1 MDGFLNLNKPFG
13 FTSHDCVA
21 KARKIL
27 KLKRIG
33 HAGTL
38 DPAATGVLPIA
49 IGRATRL
56 LQYLPHD
63 KAYRAVIR
71 FGVTT
76 ATDDLE
82 GEILTQTAVPE
93 LTLEAIQSKLPLFQ
107 GKIEQIPPNYS
118 AVQIQGKRLY
128 DLARSGQAIEA
139 PVRSVEVY
147 KIEVLDWRSGEF
159 PELEVVIAC
168 GSGTY
173 IRSIARDLG
182 AVLGTG
188 ATLAKLLRTE
198 SSGFV
203 LSDSLTLEQIET
215 EFTPIAADS
224 PLSHLPKLTL
234 EPIISRR
241 LRQGQKIAFY
251 DIATLEGLDAIEHL
265 GSIVRVYDEEN
276 GFLGI
281 AQLREDQV
289 LVAQMIYE
297 PI

>member
-1 MDGFLNLNKPFG
+1 VDGFLNLDKPLG
-13 FTSHDCVA
+13 LTSHDCVA
-21 KARKIL
+21 KLRKVL
-27 KLKRIG
+27 RLKRIG

-38 DPAATGVLPIA
+38 DPEATGVLPIA

-56 LQYLPHD
+56 LQYLQQD

-71 FGVTT
+71 FGMTT
-76 ATDDLE
+76 TTDDLA
-82 GEILTQTAVPE
+82 GEILTQNAVPD
-93 LTLEAIQSKLPLFQ
+93 LTLDAIQAKLPLFQ

-118 AVQIQGKRLY
+118 AVQVQGKRLY

-159 PELEVVIAC
+159 PALEVAITC

-198 SSGFV
+198 SSGFS
-203 LSDSLTLEQIET
+203 LSNSLTFEQIDS
-215 EFTPIAADS
+215 EFTPIAPDI
-224 PLSHLPKLTL
+224 PLSHLPKLEL
-234 EPIISRR
+234 EGSIARR
-241 LRQGQKIAFY
+241 WRQGQKIAF
-251 DIATLEGLDAIEHL
+251 DDVTMAEDL
-265 GSIVRVYDEEN
+265 GSIVQIYDEEH

-281 AQLREDQV
+281 AQLREDKV
-289 LVAQMIYE
+289 LVPQMVYE